1 MFLRKFTLRWW
12 ATLIFPLL
20 FITTGWCLLPYPGLH
35 NDEVLFA
42 NAQFH
47 LPAAVLFGATV
58 FEHTVPLMFLTYL
71 GALKAWLYAP
81 VLALFEPSYGA
92 VRLPVLFLGGF
103 PWCLLLR
110 SLAPLPGRRPPC

>member
-12 ATLIFPLL
+12 ATLVFPLL

-47 LPAAVLFGATV
+47 LPAAVLSGATV
-58 FEHTVPLMFLTYL
+58 FYHTVLLMFMTYL
-71 GALKAWLYAP
+71 ASRKAWMYAP
-81 VLALFEPSYGA
+81 ALALLEPYYAS
-92 VRLPVLFLGGF
+92 VRLAVLLLGGF
-103 PWCLLLR
+103 
-110 SLAPLPGRRPPC
+110 

>member
-12 ATLIFPLL
+12 ATLVFPLL
-20 FITTGWCLLPYPGLH
+20 FITTGWCLLSYPGLH

-58 FEHTVPLMFLTYL
+58 FDHTVPLMFLTYL
-71 GALKAWLYAP
+71 GALKAWLYVP
-81 VLALFEPSYGA
+81 VLARFERSYA
-92 VRLPVLFLGGF
+92 SVRLPVL
-103 PWCLLLR
+103 LLASSR
-110 SLAPLPGRRPPC
+110 SRLDS